1 MTLRIAGKTPESEQG
16 KEWGDLKYKGNP
28 SDQIK
33 SGTCDLGQRQ
43 EQSKIISRDGNGTP
57 FEEARTN

>member
-1 MTLRIAGKTPESEQG
+1 MTLRIAGKTPEFEQG
-16 KEWGDLKYKGNP
+16 KEWSDLKYKGNP

-43 EQSKIISRDGNGTP
+43 E
-57 FEEARTN
+57 